1 MDRRIVYMFS
11 GQGSQYYRM
20 GEELYR
26 NHPGFRRHM
35 DQCDAIARPLLQGS
49 ITEILYRTKGKGDP
63 FERLLHTNPSL
74 LAIQYSLA
82 QVLSESGLP
91 PDYLLGYSLGEITA
105 SAVSGMMDLEDAFRL
120 VIGMARLV
128 EEKTPPAEMMAILD
142 APGILEEFPGLPPDC
157 WITGWNFAR
166 HFVMAGLPES
176 MGELARMLAG
186 GNHIFQKLPVKHGFH
201 TRLIDPIAADFRA
214 LAAGFTFRPAAIP
227 IVSSSR
233 RGVLREPD
241 ADYFWKL
248 IREPVEFDLTVRSFL
263 ETGDFL
269 FIDAGPS
276 GTLATFLKYL
286 LPPGSR
292 SAALQM
298 MNQFGRDLSSL
309 GKLNET
315 LGELAENNVKTIG
328 RN

>member
-1 MDRRIVYMFS
+1 MGRRIVFMFS
-11 GQGSQYYRM
+11 GQGSQYYKM
-20 GEELYR
+20 GDELYR

-35 DQCDAIARPLLQGS
+35 DRCEAIARPLLLGS
-49 ITEILYRTKGKGDP
+49 ITEILYRGKGKGDP

-82 QVLSESGLP
+82 QVLTESGMP

-105 SAVSGMMDLEDAFRL
+105 AAVSGMMDLEDAFRL

-142 APGILEEFPGLPPDC
+142 APEILEGFPALPPDC
-157 WITGWNFAR
+157 WITGTNFAN
-166 HFVMAGLPES
+166 HFVMAGLPGS

-186 GNHIFQKLPVKHGFH
+186 GNHVFQKLPVKHGFH
-201 TRLIDPIAADFRA
+201 TRLIDPIAAEFRA
-214 LAAGFTFRPAAIP
+214 LAAGFTLRRAGIP

-233 RGVLREPD
+233 RWVLREPD
-241 ADYFWKL
+241 TDFFWQI
-248 IREPVEFDLTVRSFL
+248 IRNPVEFDLTVQGFL

-269 FIDAGPS
+269 FIDVGPS

-292 SAALQM
+292 SVALQM
-298 MNQFGRDLSSL
+298 MNQFGKDLSSL
-309 GKLNET
+309 EKLNGT
-315 LGELAENNVKTIG
+315 LGELAENTVKTIG

>member
-1 MDRRIVYMFS
+1 MDRRIVFMFS
-11 GQGSQYYRM
+11 GQGSQYHRM
-20 GEELYR
+20 GDELYR

-35 DQCDAIARPLLQGS
+35 DRCEAIARPLLPGS
-49 ITEILYRTKGKGDP
+49 ITEILYRGRGKGDP

-82 QVLSESGLP
+82 QVLMDSGLR

-105 SAVSGMMDLEDAFRL
+105 SAVSGTMELEDAFRL

-128 EEKTPPAEMMAILD
+128 EEKTPPAEMMAILA
-142 APGILEEFPGLPPDC
+142 APEILEGFPALPPDC
-157 WITGWNFAR
+157 WITGRNFAN
-166 HFVMAGLPES
+166 HFVMAGLPGS
-176 MGELARMLAG
+176 IGELAQSLAR
-186 GNHIFQKLPVKHGFH
+186 GNHVIQKLPVKHGFH
-201 TRLIDPIAADFRA
+201 TRLIDPVAAEFRD
-214 LAAGFTFRPAAIP
+214 LASGITLRPAAIP

-241 ADYFWKL
+241 AGYFWNL
-248 IREPVEFDLTVRSFL
+248 IRQPVDFERTVQGFL
-263 ETGDFL
+263 GTGDFL

-298 MNQFGRDLSSL
+298 MNQFGKDLSSL
-309 GKLNET
+309 GKLNEA
-315 LGELAENNVKTIG
+315 LGGLAENTVITIE
-328 RN
+328 RI